1 MSKRAHHMVAAVIA
15 VTVLVAVPA
24 SAQASVHWYK
34 GSTLLGATP
43 TAVGSSGKFTLTYL
57 TGTFAGEKVKCK
69 VKDSGSIWNPT
80 GGGNGKDEITVM
92 ELEGCKTTATVC
104 HLPKHVEVTARGL
117 PWYSE
122 LFEKYPKKGD
132 IVEGVKLEVSCAHVR
147 LNEFE
152 GELIGPVS
160 PGVFEAD
167 EVLFEGTEEAEV
179 EAPDKLKAAGP
190 GKIKI
195 A

>member
-1 MSKRAHHMVAAVIA
+1 MAAATARRSPAHRQPRAGVDRAR
-15 VTVLVAVPA
+15 P
-24 SAQASVHWYK
+24 SN
-34 GSTLLGATP
+34 
-43 TAVGSSGKFTLTYL
+43 L
-57 TGTFAGEKVKCK
+57 TGTFVTETVKCK

-92 ELEGCKTTATVC
+92 ELAGCKTTATIC
-104 HLPKHVEVTARGL
+104 PHPKHVEVTALGL
-117 PWYSE
+117 PWHSE
-122 LFEKYPKKGD
+122 LFEKPPKKGD
-132 IVEGVKLEVSCAHVR
+132 IVENVKLEVACSHVK

-167 EVLFEGTEEAEV
+167 EVLVEGSEEAEV
-179 EAPDKLKAAGP
+179 ELPDKLKAAGS